1 MPMLTTETRRPAGAL
16 DASTL
21 LDRIEQ
27 VAHWV
32 SKQDPGRQALLTGVS
47 EMKHRLDSAPL
58 SRGDVL
64 NFQVNVWRL
73 KGHRFKT
80 LLVRRAVQ
88 LGELYGLAS
97 D

>member
-1 MPMLTTETRRPAGAL
+1 MPITANHRPVQAL
-16 DASTL
+16 DATTL
-21 LDRIEQ
+21 VDRIEQ

-32 SKQDPGRQALLTGVS
+32 PKQDPGRTALLAGVCQ
-47 EMKHRLDSAPL
+47 MKDRLAAEPL

-64 NFQVNVWRL
+64 NFQVHVWRL

>member
-1 MPMLTTETRRPAGAL
+1 MPTTAPHRPAEAL
-16 DASTL
+16 DATTL
-21 LDRIEQ
+21 LDHIEQ

-32 SKQDPGRQALLTGVS
+32 SKQDPGRQALLAGVS
-47 EMKHRLDSAPL
+47 EMKHRLAAEPL
-58 SRGDVL
+58 SRGDFL

-73 KGHRFKT
+73 QGHRFKT

-88 LGELYGLAS
+88 LGQLYGLAS

>member
-1 MPMLTTETRRPAGAL
+1 MPTTATRSSDEL
-16 DASTL
+16 DATTL
-21 LDRIEQ
+21 LEQIEQ

-32 SKQDPGRQALLTGVS
+32 PTQDPGRQALLTGVS
-47 EMKHRLDSAPL
+47 QMKHRLTGEPL
-58 SRGDVL
+58 SRGEVL

-80 LLVRRAVQ
+80 LLVRRAAQ
-88 LGELYGLAS
+88 LGKLYGLAS